1 MIFARIEIERQVS
14 KNLPLCSFRRFKMLW
29 CHTQH
34 WERWIGTTSQTW
46 YFHDFQHRINRMLPG
61 TNLVR
66 ARWRENNSFSNFGHT
81 RKLRK
86 QGKIAHYVKNMT
98 FIDATFFDEKRVVQ
112 RSRWKCSRNSRNGR
126 GPLVKRVSQTSS
138 NVGPVIKSTGRHV
151 PGCCRALQG
160 FDQDARQRTSRFA
173 SWGHWMS
180 LAFSIL
186 HALSYSCAV
195 GTVLWLLLWQMHRH
209 F

>member
-1 MIFARIEIERQVS
+1 
-14 KNLPLCSFRRFKMLW
+14 MLW
-29 CHTQH
+29 CHTQR
-34 WERWIGTTSQTW
+34 WERWMGTTSQTW

-61 TNLVR
+61 TNLVG

-86 QGKIAHYVKNMT
+86 QGKIAHYAIKSVVKKNMT
-98 FIDATFFDEKRVVQ
+98 FIDDTFFDEKRVVQ
-112 RSRWKCSRNSRNGR
+112 RRRWKCSRNSRNGR
-126 GPLVKRVSQTSS
+126 GPLVKRVSPNIFQRR
-138 NVGPVIKSTGRHV
+138 PCDQEHRAP

-173 SWGHWMS
+173 SGGHWMS

-195 GTVLWLLLWQMHRH
+195 GTVLWLLLWQMYRH